1 MIAIL
6 AAAFAPFAEPTL
18 GTLPAQA
25 LPSTGCAAYL
35 WSPSDRRFV
44 GMAEPGRLRI
54 VLDGKPVD
62 LAAASATGMAG
73 LGLAATTVYRTGSTT
88 ATLDLTVQPRA
99 DLTGGALV
107 SAATLRLE
115 REGQDGLVAPLAGL
129 VGCAADRAGS

>member
-6 AAAFAPFAEPTL
+6 ATAFAMFAEPTL

-25 LPSTGCAAYL
+25 LPRTGCAAYL

-54 VLDGKPVD
+54 VLDGKPAD
-62 LAAASATGMAG
+62 LAAASATGTAG
-73 LGLAATTVYRTGSTT
+73 LGLAATTVYRLDTT
-88 ATLDLTVQPRA
+88 TVTLDLTVEPRA

-107 SAATLRLE
+107 SAATLRLA
-115 REGQDGLVAPLAGL
+115 REGQDELVAPLAGL
-129 VGCAADRAGS
+129 VGCAPERAGS